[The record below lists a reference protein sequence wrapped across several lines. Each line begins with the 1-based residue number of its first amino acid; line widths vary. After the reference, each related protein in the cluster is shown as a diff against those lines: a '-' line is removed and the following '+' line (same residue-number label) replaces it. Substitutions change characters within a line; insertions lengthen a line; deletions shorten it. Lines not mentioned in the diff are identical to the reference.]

1 MIKPACKPESHKPVC
16 SCYCALCLLLFRNSK
31 FRKEDAFIG
40 FQKDTPASVIFQ
52 ATNFLGSACAAAKE
66 GVNVKK
72 GKWADIFKWSQLNP
86 SDCTNVEDEQQKW
99 EDAVSCSHNTCV
111 IFKNA

>member
-1 MIKPACKPESHKPVC
+1 MVENTISHP
-16 SCYCALCLLLFRNSK
+16 FRNSK
-31 FRKEDAFIG
+31 FKKEDAFIG

-52 ATNFLGSACAAAKE
+52 ATNFLTSACDAAKK
-66 GVNVKK
+66 GVK

-86 SDCTNVEDEQQKW
+86 SDCTSVEDLEQQKW
-99 EDAVSCSHNTCV
+99 EDAVSCLHNTCV